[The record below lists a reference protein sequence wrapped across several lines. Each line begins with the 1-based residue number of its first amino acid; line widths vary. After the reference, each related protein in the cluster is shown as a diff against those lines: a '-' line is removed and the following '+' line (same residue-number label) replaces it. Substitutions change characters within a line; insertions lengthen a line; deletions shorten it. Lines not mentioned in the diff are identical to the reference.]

1 MRWHLNEE
9 ARIWILVILMSAVDL
24 TEEEE
29 LLKRMMMK
37 YWANFARN
45 G

>member
-1 MRWHLNEE
+1 MRLGLGLLFFS
-9 ARIWILVILMSAVDL
+9 AAVDL

-29 LLKRMMMK
+29 LLKRRVMK
-37 YWANFARN
+37 YWANFART